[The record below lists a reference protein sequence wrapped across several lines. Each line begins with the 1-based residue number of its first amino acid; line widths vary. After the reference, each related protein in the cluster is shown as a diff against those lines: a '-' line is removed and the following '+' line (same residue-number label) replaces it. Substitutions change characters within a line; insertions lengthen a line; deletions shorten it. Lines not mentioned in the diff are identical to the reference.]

1 MITVFVFRRNKVI
14 REIKVVV
21 DNKTTIYNN
30 ALYEL
35 EIHVFKMIE
44 ILHRD
49 GLEAIG
55 LESLPISRTRI
66 IYKNE

>member
-1 MITVFVFRRNKVI
+1 MITVFVFRKNKVI

-21 DNKTTIYNN
+21 DDKTTVYDN
-30 ALYEL
+30 ALYQL

-49 GLEAIG
+49 GLEAIA
-55 LESLPISRTRI
+55 LESLPVSRTRI
-66 IYKNE
+66 IYK